1 MARSDVQVA
10 VFYHNFSVDSGLA
23 MYAINE
29 HYNDRSIA
37 YINKATKTP
46 LPNIT
51 QCEIAFMLGIVDHDL
66 IKTLCKR
73 CVRTIIFDRN
83 YTNSEYLEDLQVDFT

>member
-29 HYNDRSIA
+29 HYNERGII
-37 YINKATKTP
+37 YINKPTNTP
-46 LPNIT
+46 IPNIP
-51 QCEIAFMLGIVDHDL
+51 QCEIAFLLGIVDHDL
-66 IKTLCKR
+66 IKSLCKR

-83 YTNSEYLEDLQVDFT
+83 YTNQEYLVGLQVGLT

>member
-51 QCEIAFMLGIVDHDL
+51 QCEIAFLLGIVDHDL

-83 YTNSEYLEDLQVDFT
+83 YTNQEYLEDLQVEFT